1 MVSVPLAHR
10 WLRVIKP
17 KQFLL
22 GLSLHVFRTC
32 SHFQKLFGSVKCE
45 CASRALAEQK
55 GEFGTV
61 HLIVYIF
68 PLKDVALNLIFLP
81 KSCKSQWQG
90 RPALCWKDPAF
101 SNESR
106 AVTIYQF
113 YVFNGDI
120 WKSNVQVKKHKSL
133 KWSGYSLLLKCFIA

>member
-22 GLSLHVFRTC
+22 GLSLHVFQTC

-45 CASRALAEQK
+45 CASRALAKQK
-55 GEFGTV
+55 GDFGTV

-68 PLKDVALNLIFLP
+68 PLKDFALNLIFYLNL
-81 KSCKSQWQG
+81 SN
-90 RPALCWKDPAF
+90 F
-101 SNESR
+101 SGKRDLHCAAKILHFPVNLE
-106 AVTIYQF
+106 
-113 YVFNGDI
+113 
-120 WKSNVQVKKHKSL
+120 L
-133 KWSGYSLLLKCFIA
+133 